1 MLILLE
7 KIKIV
12 FIMESNSNCTSSQ
25 QNTDNAIYQL
35 SARLVSG
42 YLQREGCHK
51 SQQHFHLES
60 PIKSIFTHSC
70 TKCSPPTLHTLLT
83 DYYKLL
89 SMVNNQN
96 SRIPQCDNSMQI
108 VKSSASK
115 KRKPTRLDQ
124 LACIPLQYTNG
135 KNKTINERE
144 DFNEKLEYHKMLLD
158 KHDSS
163 IQNLIH
169 LANMQQKTL
178 QSLVLTSIKQ
188 TTAIDTETNSPRK
201 KAKLMPEAKSPKKK
215 VKSSGVATKEVE
227 RDEYMT
233 QLIDTILNDQ
243 SLLDKLVNYIN
254 QSLDTPNTEDTIAE
268 NVMRLTESDPQFG
281 DILWPS

>member
-1 MLILLE
+1 M
-7 KIKIV
+7 
-12 FIMESNSNCTSSQ
+12 METNANCASSQ
-25 QNTDNAIYQL
+25 QNSDNGIYQL
-35 SARLVSG
+35 SARLVSD

-51 SQQHFHLES
+51 SQQYFHLES
-60 PIKSIFTHSC
+60 PIKSLFTHSC
-70 TKCSPPTLHTLLT
+70 TNCTPPSSLHELLA

-89 SMVNNQN
+89 SMVNNQ
-96 SRIPQCDNSMQI
+96 SSCIPMCESSLQI
-108 VKSSASK
+108 VKASTNR

-135 KNKTINERE
+135 TRDIQEGIKCE
-144 DFNEKLEYHKMLLD
+144 DFNGRLENQKKIID
-158 KHDSS
+158 KHDKS

-178 QSLVLTSIKQ
+178 QSLVVASLRQNTTDTDSQRKRPRLIPQ
-188 TTAIDTETNSPRK
+188 TRSPKRR
-201 KAKLMPEAKSPKKK
+201 AKSTEI
-215 VKSSGVATKEVE
+215 SSKEAE

-233 QLIDTILNDQ
+233 QLIDAILNDQ

-254 QSLDTPNTEDTIAE
+254 QSLDTPNDTEDKVAE

-281 DILWPS
+281 DVLWPS